1 MSSKTILITGVSGF
15 VGGHYCSFLCNTH
28 KDWAIH
34 GISRSKP
41 SWDFL
46 SDEEIIQESL
56 IFHQG
61 DLLDE
66 KNTDALIKEIK
77 PDYILHLA
85 AFSSVAESWQQPRL
99 AFLNNTN
106 AFLNVAESVRL
117 NTTPCR
123 ILSVGSSEEYGIV
136 NPQDLPLKEDCY
148 NRPANPY
155 AVARASQEN
164 LANIYT
170 RGYGVDICCTRSFN
184 HIGPGQ
190 RTKFVISSIARQ
202 FAEIAIKKTN
212 PVILI
217 GNGTIIRDFVDIED
231 VIRAYDAIFMHGQ
244 KGEIYNIC
252 SGQGHTIIQIV
263 EMFSAMLDLPV
274 TIEQQ
279 THLIRPIDN
288 PVLFGDYKKINGD
301 TGWKPQVPLKKS
313 LNKIYDYWYQK
324 IRRESPVRT

>member
-28 KDWAIH
+28 KDWVIH
-34 GISRSKP
+34 GISRSEP

-46 SDEEIIQESL
+46 PDEETIQESL

-66 KNTDALIKEIK
+66 KNTDALIKEIL

-136 NPQDLPLKEDCY
+136 NSHYLPLKEDCY

-155 AVARASQEN
+155 AVARVSQEN

-190 RTKFVISSIARQ
+190 RTKFVISSIAKQ

-212 PVILI
+212 PVIEI
-217 GNGTIIRDFVDIED
+217 GNGTIIRDFVDIVD
-231 VIRAYDAIFMHGQ
+231 VIRAYDAIFMQGH

-252 SGQGHTIIQIV
+252 SGQGHTIIQII
-263 EMFSAMLDLPV
+263 EMYSELLDLPV
-274 TIEQQ
+274 RIEQQ
-279 THLIRPIDN
+279 NNLIRPIDN
-288 PVLFGDYKKINGD
+288 PVLFGDYKKIYD
-301 TGWKPQVPLKKS
+301 HTGWKPQVPLDKS
-313 LNKIYDYWYQK
+313 LNKIYNYWYKK
-324 IRRESPVRT
+324 IVH